1 MPSFSGSEL
10 ATWTGGR
17 WEPSCPQHVNGVST
31 DTRTLVRG
39 NLYIALKGKTMDGG
53 SFVAQAAAKGA
64 AGAVVTGDHPLRGT
78 ASCPL
83 LRVGD
88 TLAAMQSAAV
98 GYRRNL
104 GVEVV
109 GVTGSAGKTTV
120 KEMIADVLSAINPVA
135 RTMGNFNNEIGVPM
149 SLLAME
155 RDTRIGVFEVGTN
168 HPGELAPLCAMI
180 APKWGVV
187 TNIGPVHLEFF
198 GSIEGVAAEKSSLL
212 KALPADGSAV
222 LCSDDAFYTKFKSL
236 VRCRVVDVSMLSG
249 AEISFSGM
257 TTSGQEVRIV
267 EKSSGEEFCFRPS
280 VPGDHNICNA
290 MMAIAVGRG
299 HGMGWQDI
307 RRGIEKFVPQPMRWV
322 QEKVAGV
329 TMINDAYNANPM
341 SMRAAV
347 DTFARLSSSGRKW
360 LVVGGMLEL
369 GLSDLEFHRELGM
382 HIGKGEWAG
391 LLTIGDRGSLI
402 ADGARSAGFSDDRII
417 ICKDNIEAA
426 QALFQRTRENDMVLL
441 KASRGFHIE
450 EVRNQYVLLA
460 L

>member
-1 MPSFSGSEL
+1 MPLFSGSEL
-10 ATWTGGR
+10 EKWTGGR
-17 WEPSCPQHVNGVST
+17 WEPSCPQHLNGVST
-31 DTRTLVRG
+31 DTRTLVSG
-39 NLYIALKGKTMDGG
+39 NLYIALRGKTMDGS

-64 AGAVVTGDHPLRGT
+64 AGAVVPVDYPSRGT

-98 GYRRNL
+98 SYRRSL

-120 KEMIADVLSAINPVA
+120 KEMIADILSEIKPVA

-155 RDTRIGVFEVGTN
+155 RDARIGVFEVGTN

-180 APKWGVV
+180 EPQWGVI

-198 GSIEGVAAEKSSLL
+198 GSIDGVVAEKSSLL

-222 LCSDDAFYTKFKSL
+222 LCRDDASYTTLKSL
-236 VRCRVVDVSMLSG
+236 VQGRVVDVSMRSG
-249 AEISFSGM
+249 AEISFAGM

-267 EKSSGEEFCFRPS
+267 EKSSGAEFCFRPS

-322 QEKVAGV
+322 Q
-329 TMINDAYNANPM
+329 
-341 SMRAAV
+341 
-347 DTFARLSSSGRKW
+347 
-360 LVVGGMLEL
+360 
-369 GLSDLEFHRELGM
+369 
-382 HIGKGEWAG
+382 
-391 LLTIGDRGSLI
+391 
-402 ADGARSAGFSDDRII
+402 
-417 ICKDNIEAA
+417 
-426 QALFQRTRENDMVLL
+426 
-441 KASRGFHIE
+441 
-450 EVRNQYVLLA
+450 
-460 L
+460 